1 MNQSPEGATGFSAA
15 ATTFRPFGAGSSNGD
30 YRGLTPPARSCR
42 PFGTKTRGVWP
53 LVAVLAIHTLTAPSV
68 FGQPIFDA
76 PTREFLRQ
84 IDASELQLLGVQYQG
99 RIAPLDTVARE
110 QLAQISGSADI
121 NALPPA
127 AAYLEIYLNAGAY
140 LDAPLLYVG
149 ETGMRDFVARH
160 LQGADLD
167 AFRATH
173 RLAPRAMLN
182 QDVGALLVQS
192 GRATPEQVSAL
203 PPRDAPSPL
212 VRALSELVLDQ
223 PATRVQISRLT
234 ARAEAFIAA
243 GVLRVIPASTR
254 EWPDADTLL
263 GAGPGMMGNQPLLSL
278 RDAWRGRNAG
288 GVNTII
294 HELAVDLPA
303 KSESHPPKALRQLE
317 VAYNRTY
324 KATLV
329 WAGFALATVLFI
341 IAAPSRRRWARRAAM
356 TVLALSTSLLA
367 AGFMLRWMISGRAWY
382 LPPMMTQWEALVAS
396 ALLGAVFALAVEWIW
411 KRNYIGM
418 AASLYAAAALLAA
431 SRMGGELHA
440 LQGLLSSKLMA
451 AHVSLIII
459 GHALAGMTLVI
470 SVAYLVA
477 LVVARRGKGEPLSAG
492 ADLSQLSG
500 ASTPAAIDGCNV
512 LTAQLACWTII
523 AGIVLGAMWGDVAW
537 GRWWGWDAKETW
549 ALLTALVYVLALHVR
564 YITPARIRGGVTAWI
579 CIVGCAVMLFNWF
592 IVGRY
597 LSGLHGYS

>member
-1 MNQSPEGATGFSAA
+1 M
-15 ATTFRPFGAGSSNGD
+15 
-30 YRGLTPPARSCR
+30 
-42 PFGTKTRGVWP
+42 
-53 LVAVLAIHTLTAPSV
+53 LAIHTLTASIA
-68 FGQPIFDA
+68 FGQSIFDA
-76 PTREFLRQ
+76 PTCEFLRQ
-84 IDASELQLLGVQYQG
+84 IDASDLQLLGVQYQG

-110 QLAQISGSADI
+110 QLAQITGSADI

-160 LQGADLD
+160 LQGAALD
-167 AFRATH
+167 AFRATR
-173 RLAPRAMLN
+173 RLTPRVMLN

-192 GRATPEQVSAL
+192 GRATPEQVAAL
-203 PPRDAPSPL
+203 PPRDSPSPL
-212 VRALSELVLDQ
+212 ARALSELVLDQ

-243 GVLRVIPASTR
+243 GVLRVIPASSR

-263 GAGPGMMGNQPLLSL
+263 GARPGIMRNQRLVSL
-278 RDAWRGRNAG
+278 RDAWRVRNAD
-288 GVNTII
+288 GVNAII
-294 HELAVDLPA
+294 HELAVDLA
-303 KSESHPPKALRQLE
+303 AGSESYPPKALRHLE

-356 TVLALSTSLLA
+356 TALALSTALLA
-367 AGFMLRWMISGRAWY
+367 ASFMLRWMISGRAWY

-396 ALLGAVFALAVEWIW
+396 ALLGAVFALVVEWIW

-418 AASLYAAAALLAA
+418 AGSLYAAAALLAA
-431 SRMGGELHA
+431 SRMGGELYA

-470 SVAYLVA
+470 SIAYLIAAA
-477 LVVARRGKGEPLSAG
+477 LDRRAGEALSAA
-492 ADLSQLSG
+492 ADLSQPSG
-500 ASTPAAIDGCNV
+500 TSGPAAIDGCNV
-512 LTAQLACWTII
+512 LTAQLACWTILV
-523 AGIVLGAMWGDVAW
+523 GIVLGAMWGDVAW

-549 ALLTALVYVLALHVR
+549 ALLTAMVYALALHMR
-564 YITPARIRGGVTAWI
+564 YITPQRLRGTVTAAI

-592 IVGRY
+592 VVGRY